1 MNDLKQPD
9 TWKTNQQQELTF
21 CLLNIAIHSNSENAE
36 FMINDKEDNV
46 TEVNFRTLLSR
57 YKIVFETSIKGSDF
71 SIGCVY
77 LLYHKCHKFNY
88 KRDGSYGDS
97 PDWMKAKR

>member
-1 MNDLKQPD
+1 
-9 TWKTNQQQELTF
+9 
-21 CLLNIAIHSNSENAE
+21 
-36 FMINDKEDNV
+36 MIIDKEDNV

-88 KRDGSYGDS
+88 KRDGS
-97 PDWMKAKR
+97 